1 MAGTGLDFERPLIE
15 LEKKIE
21 ALKKSSEN
29 SGIDLSGQI
38 ATLQKE
44 LDAQRVKLYS
54 NLTPCQK
61 VQLARHPRRPYM
73 LDFVRL
79 ITQSFTELHGDRL
92 FADDKA
98 IVGGLAIIDNFKV
111 LLIGHQK
118 GRDTKENIMRN
129 FGCPHPE
136 GYRKAL
142 RLMKVAEKFHL
153 PVISLIDTP
162 GAYPGI
168 GAEERGQAQAIAL
181 NLREMMQLRTPMI
194 IVITGE
200 GCSGG
205 ALGIG
210 IGDIVAMLQNAYYS
224 VISPEGCAAILW
236 KDASKMD
243 LAAKALKLT
252 ANDLAEHKLIDE
264 IIPEPHGGAHTN
276 HAEMGAILKERLLS
290 YVDRLKGTP
299 PDELIEKRYRKFR
312 AMGVF
317 IEGEAVRQ
325 RRPSGVEEAG
335 APLRETSPPGAE
347 PVEEF
352 SLEGS
357 DLDEPE
363 PQSAPRRRVQTKG

>member
-1 MAGTGLDFERPLIE
+1 MAGAGLDFERPLIE

-21 ALKKSSEN
+21 ALKKSSES
-29 SGIDLSGQI
+29 SGIDLSTQI
-38 ATLQKE
+38 TTLQKE
-44 LDAQRVKLYS
+44 LDAQRAKLYT
-54 NLTPCQK
+54 NLTPWQK

-73 LDFVRL
+73 LDLAR
-79 ITQSFTELHGDRL
+79 IISQSFVELHGDRL
-92 FADDKA
+92 FGDDKA
-98 IVGGLAIIDNFKV
+98 IVGGLAVIDGEKV
-111 LLIGHQK
+111 MLLGHQK

-142 RLMKVAEKFHL
+142 RLMRMAEKFRL

-162 GAYPGI
+162 GAYPGV

-210 IGDIVAMLQNAYYS
+210 IGDVVAMFQYAYYS

-236 KDASKMD
+236 KDAGKMD

-252 ANDLAEHKLIDE
+252 ASDLAKQGLIDDV
-264 IIPEPHGGAHTN
+264 IPEPLGGAHTN
-276 HAEMGAILKERLLS
+276 HAEMGETLKQRLLS
-290 YVDRLKGTP
+290 YIEKLKARP
-299 PDELIEKRYRKFR
+299 LDELIEERYRKFR

-317 IEGEAVRQ
+317 EEQVTSRRASRSQGEKAAPQLQEV
-325 RRPSGVEEAG
+325 SSEEAK
-335 APLRETSPPGAE
+335 S
-347 PVEEF
+347 
-352 SLEGS
+352 
-357 DLDEPE
+357 
-363 PQSAPRRRVQTKG
+363 

>member
-1 MAGTGLDFERPLIE
+1 MAGGALDFERPLLE

-21 ALKKSSEN
+21 ALNKSSEN
-29 SGIDLSGQI
+29 GGIDLSSQI
-38 ATLQKE
+38 AALQKE
-44 LDAQRVKLYS
+44 LDTQRVKLYS
-54 NLTPCQK
+54 SLTPWQK
-61 VQLARHPRRPYM
+61 VQLARHPRRPYT

-79 ITQSFTELHGDRL
+79 IAQSFAELHGDRL

-98 IVGGLAIIDNFKV
+98 IVAGLASIDEFKV
-111 LLIGHQK
+111 ILIGHQK

-142 RLMKVAEKFHL
+142 RLMKMAEKFRL
-153 PVISLIDTP
+153 PVVTLIDTP

-210 IGDIVAMLQNAYYS
+210 IGDVVAMFQNAYYS

-236 KDASKMD
+236 KDAGKMD
-243 LAAKALKLT
+243 LAAEALKLT
-252 ANDLAEHKLIDE
+252 ADDLAEHKLIDDV
-264 IIPEPHGGAHTN
+264 IPEPLGGAHTD
-276 HAEMGAILKERLLS
+276 HPQMGAILKERLLS
-290 YVDRLKGTP
+290 YLHRLKKIP
-299 PDELIEKRYRKFR
+299 LDELLERRYQKFR
-312 AMGVF
+312 TMGVF
-317 IEGEAVRQ
+317 MEKAVAQ
-325 RRPSGVEEAG
+325 ARPPSQHEEA
-335 APLRETSPPGAE
+335 ASLQEVS
-347 PVEEF
+347 
-352 SLEGS
+352 SLEAKS
-357 DLDEPE
+357 
-363 PQSAPRRRVQTKG
+363 

>member
-1 MAGTGLDFERPLIE
+1 MAGTALDFERPLIE

-21 ALKKSSEN
+21 ALKRSSES
-29 SGIDLSGQI
+29 SGIDLSEQI
-38 ATLQKE
+38 VTLEKK
-44 LDAQRVKLYS
+44 LDVQRAKLYS
-54 NLTPCQK
+54 QLTPLQK

-73 LDFVRL
+73 LDFVRM

-92 FADDKA
+92 FGDDKA
-98 IVGGLAIIDNFKV
+98 LVGGLGIIDGAKV
-111 LLIGHQK
+111 MLIGHQK

-142 RLMKVAEKFHL
+142 RLMKMAEKFHL

-205 ALGIG
+205 ALGVG
-210 IGDIVAMLQNAYYS
+210 IGDIVAMLRNAYYS

-236 KDASKMD
+236 KDASKMG

-252 ANDLAEHKLIDE
+252 ADDLAEHKLIDE
-264 IIPEPHGGAHTN
+264 IIPEPLGGAHAN
-276 HAEMGAILKERLLS
+276 PAEMGLILKQRLLS
-290 YVDRLKGTP
+290 YLNKLMPIP
-299 PDELIEKRYRKFR
+299 PDELIERRYRKFR

-317 IEGEAVRQ
+317 IETTVSQ
-325 RRPSGVEEAG
+325 QKPPFDRRE
-335 APLRETSPPGAE
+335 LT
-347 PVEEF
+347 
-352 SLEGS
+352 
-357 DLDEPE
+357 
-363 PQSAPRRRVQTKG
+363 APRLQEVSTPETKS

>member
-1 MAGTGLDFERPLIE
+1 MAGNALDFERPLIE

-21 ALKKSSEN
+21 SLKKSSEN
-29 SGIDLSGQI
+29 SGIDLSSQI

-44 LDAQRVKLYS
+44 LDAQRKKLYS
-54 NLTPCQK
+54 NLTPWQR
-61 VQLARHPRRPYM
+61 VQLTRHPRRPYT

-79 ITQSFTELHGDRL
+79 ITRSFTELHGDRL

-98 IVGGLAIIDNFKV
+98 LIGGLAIVEDHKV
-111 LLIGHQK
+111 MLIGHQK

-142 RLMKVAEKFHL
+142 RLMKMAEKFHL
-153 PVISLIDTP
+153 PIISLIDTP

-210 IGDIVAMLQNAYYS
+210 IGDVVAMFQNAYYS

-236 KDASKMD
+236 RDAGKMD
-243 LAAKALKLT
+243 VAAAALKLT
-252 ANDLAEHKLIDE
+252 ADDLARYKLIDD
-264 IIPEPHGGAHTN
+264 IIPEPLGGAHTN
-276 HAEMGAILKERLLS
+276 YAEVGRTLKERLLC
-290 YVDRLKGTP
+290 YLDNVRGMP
-299 PDELIEKRYRKFR
+299 PEQLIEKRYNKFR
-312 AMGVF
+312 VMGVF
-317 IEGEAVRQ
+317 LEKKAAERKHA
-325 RRPSGVEEAG
+325 PPASSPLEEV
-335 APLRETSPPGAE
+335 SPA
-347 PVEEF
+347 
-352 SLEGS
+352 
-357 DLDEPE
+357 
-363 PQSAPRRRVQTKG
+363 RTKS